1 MALGKS
7 NWLALQL
14 KFSLLGN
21 GEKASSFQDQ
31 AYYKK
36 PATWDWLWNCSWP
49 SFCSAAAAAALPFQ
63 HGLLHSPYLLGVK
76 IQGCVHACVRWLLLL
91 TTMSLYPWL
100 TPANSTTCLYM
111 SFPWYSF
118 TVENVNFPCLL
129 FAFHYTL
136 SVTTF
141 GARAVFLKLLLSA
154 LQNEF
159 VVQQL
164 ACMHPFHYV

>member
-7 NWLALQL
+7 NWLDLQL

-76 IQGCVHACVRWLLLL
+76 IQGCVHVCVRALVAFIDYNIFISLTDSSKLYHLLVHELSFDIPLLSKMLISLVSSLLFITLCLLLL
-91 TTMSLYPWL
+91 LALELY
-100 TPANSTTCLYM
+100 
-111 SFPWYSF
+111 F
-118 TVENVNFPCLL
+118 
-129 FAFHYTL
+129 
-136 SVTTF
+136 
-141 GARAVFLKLLLSA
+141 
-154 LQNEF
+154 
-159 VVQQL
+159 
-164 ACMHPFHYV
+164 